1 MIDSTFK
8 KINRLFVLS
17 FENDDNDPA
26 RNSFFDYH
34 MSSVEI
40 IDFDKLIVNKSFSI
54 NPKSKQRA
62 YKKLVEISRNNS
74 YTTRNLLD

>member
-1 MIDSTFK
+1 MIDSKFK
-8 KINRLFVLS
+8 NINRLFVLS

-54 NPKSKQRA
+54 NPKNKQKA
-62 YKKLVEISRNNS
+62 YQKLVEISRNNS